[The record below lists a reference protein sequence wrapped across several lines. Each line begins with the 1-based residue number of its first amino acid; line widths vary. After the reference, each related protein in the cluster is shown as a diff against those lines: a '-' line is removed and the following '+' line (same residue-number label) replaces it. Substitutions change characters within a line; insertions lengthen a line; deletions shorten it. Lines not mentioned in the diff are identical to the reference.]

1 MVLINPPRVLIHSV
15 MINYNDILQQ
25 KITSL
30 KESGG
35 YRYFLD
41 VNKSAQHFPRF
52 YYEDETGEKKMAV
65 NWCSNDYMC
74 MSVHEEVI
82 GKLNFV
88 SHRSGA
94 GSGGTRNIS
103 GTTIYHKELEK
114 KISALHKKEA
124 ALLFSGAY
132 LANTTALNTLGKL
145 FKEVVFIS
153 DEENHA
159 SLIEGMKGCHAEKF
173 IFRHNDTNHL
183 EEILQSIAA
192 DRPKVI
198 VFESVYSISGT
209 IAPVEEIILLA
220 KKYNCL
226 TYIDEVH
233 AVGLYGEDG
242 GGITSQLNLQSGI
255 DIING
260 TLAKGFGVVG
270 GYIAASKNIVDAIR
284 SFGSGF
290 IFTTSL
296 PPAICAA
303 ATKSIELLSGNNGW
317 RNEFHANIKLLR
329 SKLKQ
334 QGIFFNDNNSHITSI
349 TIGDEST
356 CKKMADT
363 LLREFG
369 LYLQPVNFP
378 TVKKAEACL
387 RITVTL
393 KHKEAEMT
401 YLAES
406 LQKVFFSVKHPLEI
420 KTENK
425 K

>member
-1 MVLINPPRVLIHSV
+1 
-15 MINYNDILQQ
+15 MIDYSKILNQ
-25 KITSL
+25 KLDAL
-30 KESGG
+30 KESGS

-52 YYEDETGEKKMAV
+52 YYENEMGGKKMAV

-74 MSVHEEVI
+74 MSVHEDVI

-88 SHRSGA
+88 AHRSGA

-114 KISALHKKEA
+114 TLSALHKKES
-124 ALLFSGAY
+124 ALLFGGAY
-132 LANTTALNTLGKL
+132 LANTTALSTLGKL
-145 FKEVVFIS
+145 FTDVAFIS

-173 IFRHNDTNHL
+173 IFRHNDVNHL
-183 EEILQSIAA
+183 EEILKTIAA
-192 DRPKVI
+192 DRPKII

-209 IAPVEEIILLA
+209 ISPVEEIILLA

-242 GGITSQLNLQSGI
+242 GGITSQLSLQSGI

-303 ATKSIELLSGNNGW
+303 ATKSIELLSSNNEW
-317 RNEFHANIKLLR
+317 RNKFHANIKLLR
-329 SKLKQ
+329 SKLKEH
-334 QGIFFNDNNSHITSI
+334 GIEFNGNEAHITTI
-349 TIGDEST
+349 TIGNETD
-356 CKKMADT
+356 CKKTADR

-369 LYLQPVNFP
+369 LYLQPVNYP
-378 TVKKAEACL
+378 TVKKGAACL
-387 RITVTL
+387 RITTTL
-393 KHKEAEMT
+393 KHDEAEMI
-401 YLAES
+401 YLAQS
-406 LQKVFFSVKHPLEI
+406 LKEVLSSLNEEQQLQLKQQKNS
-420 KTENK
+420 
-425 K
+425 

>member
-1 MVLINPPRVLIHSV
+1 MS
-15 MINYNDILQQ
+15 INYSDILNEKLQA
-25 KITSL
+25 L
-30 KESGG
+30 KESGS

-52 YYEDETGEKKMAV
+52 YYENEMGEKKTAI

-88 SHRSGA
+88 AHRSGA

-103 GTTIYHKELEK
+103 GTTIYHKELENTL
-114 KISALHKKEA
+114 SGLHKKEA

-132 LANTTALNTLGKL
+132 LANTTALSTLGKL
-145 FKEVVFIS
+145 FKDVVFVS

-159 SLIEGMKGCHAEKF
+159 SLIEGIKGCHAEKY

-183 EEILQSIAA
+183 EEILKNIAA
-192 DRPKVI
+192 DRPKII
-198 VFESVYSISGT
+198 VFESVYSISGS
-209 IAPVEEIILLA
+209 IGPVEEIILLA

-233 AVGLYGEDG
+233 AVGLYGKDG
-242 GGITSQLNLQSGI
+242 GGITSQFGLQAGI

-270 GYIAASKNIVDAIR
+270 GYIAADKIIVDAVR

-296 PPAICAA
+296 PPAVCAA
-303 ATKSIELLSGNNGW
+303 ATKSIELLRNNNEW
-317 RNEFHANIKLLR
+317 RTKFNANIKLLR
-329 SKLKQ
+329 SKLKEY
-334 QGIFFNDNNSHITSI
+334 GIEFNNNDTHITTISI
-349 TIGDEST
+349 GNESA
-356 CKKMADT
+356 CKKTADT
-363 LLREFG
+363 LLREYG
-369 LYLQPVNFP
+369 LYLQPVNYP
-378 TVKKAEACL
+378 TVKKGEACL
-387 RITVTL
+387 RITTTL
-393 KHKEAEMT
+393 KHDEAEMI
-401 YLAES
+401 YLAQS
-406 LQKVFFSVKHPLEI
+406 L
-420 KTENK
+420 K
-425 K
+425 KILPSIVNEQAAHQLKQHKNL

>member
-1 MVLINPPRVLIHSV
+1 

-25 KITSL
+25 KIAAL
-30 KESGG
+30 KESGS

-52 YYEDETGEKKMAV
+52 YYENEMGEKKMAV

-114 KISALHKKEA
+114 TLSALHKKEA
-124 ALLFSGAY
+124 ALLFGGAY
-132 LANTTALNTLGKL
+132 IANLTALSTLGKL
-145 FKEVVFIS
+145 FTNTVFIS

-183 EEILQSIAA
+183 EDILKSIAA
-192 DRPKVI
+192 DRPKII

-233 AVGLYGEDG
+233 AVGLYGKDG
-242 GGITSQLNLQSGI
+242 GGITSQLQLQHGV

-260 TLAKGFGVVG
+260 TLAKGFGVIG
-270 GYIAASKNIVDAIR
+270 GYIAASKNMVDAVR

-303 ATKSIELLSGNNGW
+303 ATKSIELLSNDNDM
-317 RNEFHANIKLLR
+317 RHRFHHNIQLLR
-329 SKLKQ
+329 SKLKAQ
-334 QGIFFNDNNSHITSI
+334 HINFNDNAAHITTI
-349 TIGDEST
+349 TIGDEAA
-356 CKKMADT
+356 CKQIADK

-369 LYLQPVNFP
+369 LYLQPVNYP
-378 TVKKAEACL
+378 TVKKGAACL

-393 KHKEAEMT
+393 KHDETEMT

-406 LQKVFFSVKHPLEI
+406 LKNVLTAF
-420 KTENK
+420 NK
-425 K
+425 SAYHQQHKNS

>member
-1 MVLINPPRVLIHSV
+1 
-15 MINYNDILQQ
+15 MINYNDILEQ

-52 YYEDETGEKKMAV
+52 YYENEMGEKKMAV

-74 MSVHEEVI
+74 MSVHEDVI

-114 KISALHKKEA
+114 KLSALHKKEA

-183 EEILQSIAA
+183 EEILQTIAA

-242 GGITSQLNLQSGI
+242 GGITSQLNLQNGI

-260 TLAKGFGVVG
+260 TLAKGFGVIG

-303 ATKSIELLSGNNGW
+303 ATKSIELLSGNNVW

-378 TVKKAEACL
+378 TVKKGEACL

-393 KHKEAEMT
+393 KHNEAEMT
-401 YLAES
+401 YLVES
-406 LQKVFFSVKHPLEI
+406 LQKIFFSLKHPLGI

>member
-1 MVLINPPRVLIHSV
+1 
-15 MINYNDILQQ
+15 MINYNNILQH
-25 KITSL
+25 KLTAL
-30 KESGG
+30 KESGS

-52 YYEDETGEKKMAV
+52 YYENEMGEKKMAV

-114 KISALHKKEA
+114 TLSALHKKEA
-124 ALLFSGAY
+124 ALLFGGAY
-132 LANTTALNTLGKL
+132 IANLTTLSTLGKL
-145 FKEVVFIS
+145 FTNPVFIS

-173 IFRHNDTNHL
+173 IFRHNDKLHL
-183 EEILQSIAA
+183 EEILKGIAS
-192 DRPKVI
+192 DRPKII

-209 IAPVEEIILLA
+209 IAPMEEIILLA
-220 KKYNCL
+220 KQYNCI
-226 TYIDEVH
+226 TYVDEVH
-233 AVGLYGEDG
+233 AVGLYGFDG

-260 TLAKGFGVVG
+260 TLAKGFGVIG

-296 PPAICAA
+296 PPAVCAA
-303 ATKSIELLSGNNGW
+303 ANKSIELLSNKNEWRTKFHNNV
-317 RNEFHANIKLLR
+317 KLLR
-329 SKLKQ
+329 TKLMDY
-334 QGIFFNDNNSHITSI
+334 GVGFNDNDSHITTIS
-349 TIGDEST
+349 IGDEAK
-356 CKKMADT
+356 CKQVTDK

-369 LYLQPVNFP
+369 LYLQPVNYP
-378 TVKKAEACL
+378 TVKKGAACL

-393 KHKEAEMT
+393 KHNEVEMI

-406 LQKVFFSVKHPLEI
+406 LKKILNRMSCPKRLAYSITNVKE
-420 KTENK
+420 K
-425 K
+425 KL